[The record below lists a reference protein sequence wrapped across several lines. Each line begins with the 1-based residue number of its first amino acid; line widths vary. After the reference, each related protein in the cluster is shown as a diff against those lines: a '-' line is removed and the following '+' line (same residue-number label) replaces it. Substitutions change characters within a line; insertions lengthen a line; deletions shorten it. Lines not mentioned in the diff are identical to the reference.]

1 MQVFYWLKREV
12 RLSDHAC
19 GCCQHRSLTF
29 QARQSSEESNKGGD
43 GGKGRRTLR
52 PRILHLYKYN
62 FYDNRFCNWE
72 SIFLAEWTLE
82 LNKTVIFPSF
92 IFTYLAHSTQT

>member
-12 RLSDHAC
+12 RLSDYAC

-43 GGKGRRTLR
+43 GGKGRRTVC
-52 PRILHLYKYN
+52 PHIYTYTYKYS
-62 FYDNRFCNWE
+62 FYDDRFCYWE
-72 SIFLAEWTLE
+72 AVFLAERTLE
-82 LNKTVIFPSF
+82 VNKTVISPPF
-92 IFTYLAHSTQT
+92 IFTH